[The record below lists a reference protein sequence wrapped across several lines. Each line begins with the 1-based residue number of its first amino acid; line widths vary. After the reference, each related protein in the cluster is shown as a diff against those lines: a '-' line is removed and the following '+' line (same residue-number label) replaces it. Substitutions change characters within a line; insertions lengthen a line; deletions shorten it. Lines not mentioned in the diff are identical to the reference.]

1 MKIERVDIKNYR
13 LLRDFSIDFENDLSL
28 IVGKNNTGK
37 TSLLTALDRFLAGSD
52 RNKFSFDDF
61 NLELK
66 SEIKTQL
73 ESALPDKDKYTPLGI
88 RLNLLIRYSESDS
101 LANLSRIMTDL
112 DPDHYFINLE
122 FGLLLEHDSL
132 KQLKSDYAEFQTN
145 EKEKETK
152 REDYQ
157 ARDLFYFLH
166 SNLVEYFKLSKKSL
180 SCSKTTGQPDGKSFI
195 DLISEN
201 IPLKDVIQFRF
212 ISARRDVTNKEQ
224 NSTLSLQTSRI
235 YEKTEATDKQNEH
248 IANFK
253 DALGDTDLALT
264 KVYDELFKETV
275 DKVSKFGGI
284 AEGDSKISINSTL
297 QHRDLLK
304 GNTTVM
310 YSHGEH
316 TFPEYYNGLGYM
328 NLISIIFEIEILL
341 KEFKRT
347 KHEVPADIN
356 LLFIE
361 EPEAHTHPQMQY
373 VFINNI
379 KGLLKEGIKRE
390 DGANRNLQ
398 TVITTHSSHIAS
410 ESDFND
416 IRYLKKVNDTSVIA
430 KNLKALEAEYDSAGE
445 EENYRFLKQYLTLNK
460 AELFFADKAIL
471 IEGDTERIILPAMM
485 KKIDQAESES
495 PLLSQNISIVE
506 VGAYSQVFERF
517 IDFIGLKTLIITDI
531 DSAEVV
537 TKTVDG
543 KNKTTREACKVSD
556 PKAEFSTNHSLKFFL
571 NTDSLA
577 ELKGFDL
584 EQKRVEKTEETE
596 GKKWKVSSTGNV
608 QLVFQTQ
615 EANEAGEEYH
625 ARSFEDAFFHVNKA
639 FIKDT
644 NNKFDSLTQKHL
656 KSFRNDEIDVYEF
669 AEKAIGN
676 KPSFAIEILLNSK
689 TDKAGI
695 EFSNWEIPAYIKEGL
710 TWLRDIKV

>member
-1 MKIERVDIKNYR
+1 MKIDKVFIKNYR
-13 LLRDFSIDFENDLSL
+13 LLRDFYIDLEDDLSL

-61 NLELK
+61 NLDLK
-66 SEIKTQL
+66 SEIKTQV
-73 ESALPDKDKYTPLGI
+73 ESVLPDKDKYTPLGI
-88 RLNLLIRYSESDS
+88 RLNLLIRYAESDN

-122 FGLLLEHDSL
+122 FGLLLEHASL
-132 KQLKSDYAEFQTN
+132 KQLKSDYAEFEIN
-145 EKEKETK
+145 EMEKVAN
-152 REDYQ
+152 REGYQ

-166 SNLVEYFKLSKKSL
+166 SNLVDYFKLSRKSL

-201 IPLKDVIQFRF
+201 ISLKDVIQFRF

-235 YEKTEATDKQNEH
+235 YEKTEATDEQNEH

-264 KVYDELFKETV
+264 KVYDKLFKETV

-316 TFPEYYNGLGYM
+316 SFPEYYNGLGYM

-416 IRYLKKVNDTSVIA
+416 IRYLKKVSDTSVIA
-430 KNLKALEAEYDSAGE
+430 KNLMALESEYDSAGE

-460 AELFFADKAIL
+460 SELFFADKAIL

-506 VGAYSQVFERF
+506 VGAYSHVFERF

-531 DSAEVV
+531 DSAE
-537 TKTVDG
+537 
-543 KNKTTREACKVSD
+543 NKSKKACEVSD
-556 PKAEFSTNHSLKFFL
+556 PKAKLSTNYSLKFFL

-577 ELKGFDL
+577 ELIGFNLD
-584 EQKRVEKTEETE
+584 QKRVEKTEETE

-669 AEKAIGN
+669 AEKAIGS

-689 TDKAGI
+689 TDSTGI
-695 EFSNWEIPAYIKEGL
+695 EFSNWVIPAYIKEGL
-710 TWLRDIKV
+710 TWLRDVKV

>member
-13 LLRDFSIDFENDLSL
+13 LLRDFSIDLEDDLSL

-37 TSLLTALDRFLAGSD
+37 TSLLTALDRFLASSD

-61 NLELK
+61 NLDLK
-66 SEIKTQL
+66 GEIKTQV
-73 ESALPDKDKYTPLGI
+73 ESALPDADKYNPLGV

-132 KQLKSDYAEFQTN
+132 KQLKSDYTEFQTN
-145 EKEKETK
+145 EKAKEAK
-152 REDYQ
+152 REGYK
-157 ARDLFYFLH
+157 ARDLFYFLQ
-166 SNLVEYFKLSKKSL
+166 SNLIEYFKLSRKSL

-235 YEKTEATDKQNEH
+235 YEKTEATDKQNKH

-275 DKVSKFGGI
+275 DKVSRFGGI

-328 NLISIIFEIEILL
+328 NLISIIFEVEILL

-379 KGLLKEGIKRE
+379 KGLLKEGIKRK

-430 KNLKALEAEYDSAGE
+430 KNLKALEAEYDSARE

-471 IEGDTERIILPAMM
+471 IEGDTERIILPAIM
-485 KKIDQAESES
+485 KKIDQAESEF

-531 DSAEVV
+531 DSAKVV
-537 TKTVDG
+537 TKKVKG
-543 KNKTTREACKVSD
+543 KNKTIRKACKVSD
-556 PKAEFSTNHSLKFFL
+556 LKAEFSTNHSLKFFL

-577 ELKGFDL
+577 KLNGFDL
-584 EQKRVEKTEETE
+584 DQKRVEKIEEAD
-596 GKKWKVSSTGNV
+596 GKKWKASSTGNV
-608 QLVFQTQ
+608 LLVFQTQ

-639 FIKDT
+639 FIKDLK
-644 NNKFDSLTQKHL
+644 NKFDSLTQKHL

-669 AEKAIGN
+669 AEKAIGS

-689 TDKAGI
+689 TDEAGV
-695 EFSNWEIPAYIKEGL
+695 EFSNWEVPAYIKEGL